1 MQSRSTEAAPAQRKL
16 CTAGCIGCGKCA
28 RVCPQKAITV
38 ENKLAVADEA
48 LCTGC
53 GQCAEA
59 CPVGCIRILP
69 ES

>member
-1 MQSRSTEAAPAQRKL
+1 M
-16 CTAGCIGCGKCA
+16 GK
-28 RVCPQKAITV
+28 
-38 ENKLAVADEA
+38 ELEYKLAVADEA